1 MQKQANFT
9 SRIQSLPEKWKFS
22 LFPFSIHIVTELEQ
36 GAKNTALLRAGTLS
50 RVRVRKPAAQGAS
63 GSTETLLTTAHAS
76 KLGQSWGKKMPGIS
90 LHFWA
95 LDISGSES
103 SDAWGKHL
111 DLRKQNQHCED
122 AEVGAPKG
130 LLHSRSERNVTA
142 LSSQD
147 LSRRNFLQCPEV
159 RIPAN
164 IKMPLLS
171 GCTSPACSSP
181 ACPHRWRGA
190 PRCSTWDHPARC
202 CVGNRDLSA
211 TWPICEPINDIL
223 LKQRSR
229 KEISVLLPGDTDGK
243 GFRRR
248 LVIEQM
254 QQLPPSNVSSSVSGL
269 GRKPHYGC
277 KTNWNFNF
285 SSAPVSISFS
295 VLMASREGS
304 WINRED
310 WLSLSI
316 LQAPHQVN
324 AVQLLGCV
332 PPWAVHGELPCL
344 PAPSSLLKQA
354 HKLVPAS
361 W

>member
-1 MQKQANFT
+1 MPVACLLQGIFPTCKSRPT
-9 SRIQSLPEKWKFS
+9 SLAEFSLPEKWKFS

-95 LDISGSES
+95 LDIPGSES

-122 AEVGAPKG
+122 AEVEAPKG

-181 ACPHRWRGA
+181 HALTAGEVHLAAA
-190 PRCSTWDHPARC
+190 P
-202 CVGNRDLSA
+202 
-211 TWPICEPINDIL
+211 
-223 LKQRSR
+223 
-229 KEISVLLPGDTDGK
+229 EIILPGAVWATE
-243 GFRRR
+243 
-248 LVIEQM
+248 IC
-254 QQLPPSNVSSSVSGL
+254 QQPGPFVS
-269 GRKPHYGC
+269 P
-277 KTNWNFNF
+277 
-285 SSAPVSISFS
+285 
-295 VLMASREGS
+295 
-304 WINRED
+304 
-310 WLSLSI
+310 
-316 LQAPHQVN
+316 
-324 AVQLLGCV
+324 
-332 PPWAVHGELPCL
+332 
-344 PAPSSLLKQA
+344 
-354 HKLVPAS
+354 
-361 W
+361 